1 MLPSTKS
8 HPTRKVPWSCLAMG
22 WVSSK
27 CMHAHYSHTPTKNVL
42 LPVERC
48 FRLSTNGPN
57 LASQLYCEP
66 KYYNFQLF
74 CSGYWRTTIIL
85 CLRMRHNE
93 SCVNVLTTN
102 LFSNLLSLPWQ
113 YSVINT
119 TDPAGIA
126 TVDGIPNG
134 AICTFYGYY
143 QDSDGEMRPID
154 PVQCVMGQDVDRKCI
169 DSDKFVK
176 YT

>member
-1 MLPSTKS
+1 MRTVLMF
-8 HPTRKVPWSCLAMG
+8 LA
-22 WVSSK
+22 
-27 CMHAHYSHTPTKNVL
+27 L
-42 LPVERC
+42 I
-48 FRLSTNGPN
+48 
-57 LASQLYCEP
+57 
-66 KYYNFQLF
+66 YYQH
-74 CSGYWRTTIIL
+74 G
-85 CLRMRHNE
+85 
-93 SCVNVLTTN
+93 
-102 LFSNLLSLPWQ
+102 SNLLSLPWQ

-126 TVDGIPNG
+126 TVDGIPNS

-169 DSDKFVK
+169 DRDKLVN